1 VHASPAPF
9 RRSSTLSKPD
19 TTALSAHRRAA
30 DQNAVLCAAQQKRF
44 GEPPRRAEHGRLH
57 HKHTD
62 KAIIKNGPASRLH
75 RLWPMVRLS
84 YPIGA
89 LGLGNHAVSGSPA
102 SDCCGHVRAVGFFKH
117 LHDAIRIMFPRETPQ
132 IRSRLVNRLK
142 RARQPRRSMAARR
155 SAKDAEGTF
164 VRTRGN
170 DGHAPKPAVGC
181 IGRQSGVL
189 NREYGTGASSR

>member
-1 VHASPAPF
+1 MHASPAPF

-30 DQNAVLCAAQQKRF
+30 DQTAILCAAQQKRF
-44 GEPPRRAEHGRLH
+44 GEPPRRAEHGRPH
-57 HKHTD
+57 HKHTG
-62 KAIIKNGPASRLH
+62 KVIIKNGPASRLH
-75 RLWPMVRLS
+75 RRWFGFLTLS
-84 YPIGA
+84 EPSA
-89 LGLGNHAVSGSPA
+89 LATTRSVGSPA

-142 RARQPRRSMAARR
+142 QARQPRRSMAARR

-170 DGHAPKPAVGC
+170 DGHAP
-181 IGRQSGVL
+181 
-189 NREYGTGASSR
+189 